1 MSANVFDASVAPTYV
16 ATIAIPVAT
25 IDALVCRGAGHL
37 LRNWHQPY
45 DLFVPRGSSGID
57 EDVPLDSPRP
67 RRGAISGQQTRGIAS
82 GRLIAVAYGSPV
94 PESTADP
101 TYLVEEYFAAYVRI
115 DRAHPSSVTLVGHD
129 EDAVRHLARRVLHA
143 VRALDNGQRRRR
155 KAPSQDIKDVRSTAG
170 ASEYAAQVAHIRERI
185 LAGDLFQANL
195 SRELT
200 VEWPGATRAD
210 VAGFAERLLTQT
222 NAPFGAILHDGPN
235 RTIVSAS
242 PERFFRVERLGDGR
256 LKVIAEPIKGTR
268 PRHADP
274 VVDRAAAEELLGSEK
289 DRAEN
294 VMIAD
299 LVRNDLSLV
308 CEDESIT
315 VERLCE
321 LRSFATVHHL
331 VTTVTGIL
339 RPGRTALDALRA
351 QFPCGSITGAP
362 KLAAMDLIS
371 ELEQRERGI
380 YCGAIGYVAADGSAD
395 FSVAIRTATV
405 DYHAGGATIRYG
417 VGGGVTALS
426 DPGEEY
432 RETEDKAADFLR
444 ALRP

>member
-1 MSANVFDASVAPTYV
+1 MNEWYELAPLTARQRRDLAANPQVDRLTGW
-16 ATIAIPVAT
+16 T
-25 IDALVCRGAGHL
+25 GAGTTLFL
-37 LRNWHQPY
+37 LH
-45 DLFVPRGSSGID
+45 DLPDGGVDSCLSLYRAEYQYPSGMS
-57 EDVPLDSPRP
+57 VF
-67 RRGAISGQQTRGIAS
+67 T
-82 GRLIAVAYGSPV
+82 PV
-94 PESTADP
+94 S
-101 TYLVEEYFAAYVRI
+101 R
-115 DRAHPSSVTLVGHD
+115 S
-129 EDAVRHLARRVLHA
+129 
-143 VRALDNGQRRRR
+143 VRACIRWESDSGETRLCVA
-155 KAPSQDIKDVRSTAG
+155 APELYEACVEYLSEADSLEAHVVSPQTSDATVRPLRSSSTPTQYTAH
-170 ASEYAAQVAHIRERI
+170 VAHIRHRI

-210 VAGFAERLLTQT
+210 VAGFAERLLAQT
-222 NAPFGAILHDGPN
+222 NAPFGAVLHEGTH
-235 RTIVSAS
+235 RTIISAS
-242 PERFFRVERLGDGR
+242 PERFFRVERLPDGR

-274 VVDRAAAEELLGSEK
+274 VIDQAAARELLASEK

-308 CEDESIT
+308 CEDDSVT

-321 LRSFATVHHL
+321 LRSFASVHHL
-331 VTTVTGIL
+331 VTTVTGVL
-339 RPGRTALDALRA
+339 RPGLTALDALRA

-362 KLAAMDLIS
+362 KLAAMDLIA

-395 FSVAIRTATV
+395 FSVAIRTAIV
-405 DYHAGGATIRYG
+405 DYYDGGVTIRYG

-426 DPGEEY
+426 DPEAEY
-432 RETEDKAADFLR
+432 QETEDKAADFLR